1 MKNKK
6 LLTNILAC
14 TMLLNSIV
22 LCFAEEN
29 NNLVKNGEVKVSN
42 SVVEKE
48 NKKSKV
54 TTSEAKKIPKENV
67 DDTLT
72 KILGIITGFGVVG
85 ATIDF
90 HNILTVD
97 DNISEL
103 KSRYNQE
110 FRDIKQNKYTKMQE
124 GVKWDT
130 IACLQGLLKHKGVD
144 ISQGK
149 IYRGIFD
156 TWYTPIFKAHRRKG
170 HLSQYEN
177 FGDFQSRSI
186 YNLCNKNGKF
196 VLPSKFRLK
205 LNQWIYEI
213 KTNNN
218 YILCHDKVCNYVEKE
233 TNNKYNYRVEFVPF
247 DENKATF
254 RNDIKK
260 CIKEAFNKHGMLT
273 ITDSFSYKNNKQI
286 NFVNLVDIKDDGYYL
301 VIEDPVSGYSRTEL
315 FEHYVDVLSDMF
327 DNKKKSL
334 NLDEIDFNK
343 IGPQLK
349 ELLNLTNNKLD
360 DGISKL
366 KREFN
371 IDIDIDNNEL
381 NKIEEF
387 VFKVLLKSIETVIK
401 QQGVMFAY
409 LEEKINNI

>member
-233 TNNKYNYRVEFVPF
+233 TNNKYNYKVEFVPF

-254 RNDIKK
+254 RNDIKE

-273 ITDSFSYKNNKQI
+273 ITDSFSYKNGKQI
-286 NFVNLVDIKDDGYYL
+286 NFVNLVDIIDDYYL
-301 VIEDPVSGYSRTEL
+301 VIEDPVSGFSRKEL
-315 FEHYVDVLSDMF
+315 FANYLDVLSDML
-327 DNKKKSL
+327 DNRKKSL
-334 NLDEIDFNK
+334 NLDEVDFNK
-343 IGPQLK
+343 IWPQLK
-349 ELLNLTNNKLD
+349 ELLGLNDNKLD
-360 DGISKL
+360 DTMSSL
-366 KREFN
+366 NELLN
-371 IDIDIDNNEL
+371 IDDNDL
-381 NKIEEF
+381 NSIGKTFFKTLLTLIEHM
-387 VFKVLLKSIETVIK
+387 IER
-401 QQGVMFAY
+401 QGVMFAY
-409 LEEKINNI
+409 LEERKNN